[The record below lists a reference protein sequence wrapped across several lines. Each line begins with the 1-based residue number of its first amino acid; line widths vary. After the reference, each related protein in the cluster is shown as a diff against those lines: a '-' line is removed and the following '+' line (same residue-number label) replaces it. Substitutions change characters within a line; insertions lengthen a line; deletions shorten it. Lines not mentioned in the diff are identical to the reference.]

1 MSTATRMEG
10 ASPMSTRYRFDP
22 MALIAGLVFVGIALA
37 YILQAAGAIDVS
49 AEWTLAVAAIGVG
62 LAGLAGAVWTMLPR
76 AGARRPSPAG
86 LTEPR
91 HPPVDLT
98 K

>member
-10 ASPMSTRYRFDP
+10 DGPMSTRYRFDP
-22 MALIAGLVFVGIALA
+22 MALIAGLVFLGIAIA
-37 YILQAAGAIDVS
+37 YVLHAAGVMTVAP
-49 AEWTLAVAAIGVG
+49 EWTLAIAAIGVG
-62 LAGLAGAVWTMLPR
+62 VAGLAGAVWTMLP
-76 AGARRPSPAG
+76 GSSTRRRSVGSGEPA
-86 LTEPR
+86 